1 MGGACQ
7 DAADGDGGLR
17 TRASANKRLVTPS
30 GPVPN
35 DDHVKLGLLLGQPPS
50 HPLLGEEAGLRGTW
64 ASPQAPATDMSRA
77 LACLLG
83 HSYCLFLVI
92 LWNSLS

>member
-1 MGGACQ
+1 MRADLRPSPREVVGGACQ

-17 TRASANKRLVTPS
+17 TRASGNERLATPS

-50 HPLLGEEAGLRGTW
+50 HPLLGRGSRSERHLGLPSGTC
-64 ASPQAPATDMSRA
+64 D
-77 LACLLG
+77 
-83 HSYCLFLVI
+83 
-92 LWNSLS
+92 